1 MASYNSNQL
10 YGAGA
15 PIEALTSGSTYTFAV
30 TSSASGSTYF
40 TLETVRNPIGYYD
53 SSSPAT
59 ATGIIENLTNI
70 TGVVASPYIFSAVV
84 QPGGGSFTFTPATN
98 VVASG
103 SFLRG
108 TGEINLNLLSP
119 VIPFTFSE
127 IINTDGATIT
137 ETNVGPL
144 TIEAR
149 ATSFQ
154 VDPYVS
160 GYIKVN
166 GNTIKTTT
174 DGSRGHTLAVLNSN
188 GSTVGSITTYD
199 TFGESPAES
208 AANLAALTSALNLVA
223 AGNYVVLVS
232 WDACAVNQGLRDML
246 RNSFGA
252 TLTTTWTSTRYSHI
266 FIGKKN

>member
-40 TLETVRNPIGYYD
+40 TLESVRNSIGYYD
-53 SSSPAT
+53 STTPAT
-59 ATGIIENLTNI
+59 ATGNIGNLTNI
-70 TGVVASPYIFSAVV
+70 TGLVASPYIFSTIV
-84 QPGGGSFTFTPATN
+84 QPGGGSFDFTPATN
-98 VVASG
+98 IAASG

-108 TGEINLNLLSP
+108 TGGINLNLLSP

-127 IINTDGATIT
+127 IIDPAGGNIV

-144 TIEAR
+144 TIEVK
-149 ATSFQ
+149 ATSYQ
-154 VDPYVS
+154 VNPIED

-166 GNTIKTTT
+166 GSTIKITTL
-174 DGSRGHTLAVLNSN
+174 GSRGHTLAVLDSN

-208 AANLAALTSALNLVA
+208 IANLAALTSALNLVA
-223 AGNYVVLVS
+223 TGNYVVLVS
-232 WDACAVNQGLRDML
+232 WDACAVDQGLRDML